1 MRAPKEE
8 LNVALMAIS
17 NEVGPIAMDSDT
29 KQWSYAS
36 LKALVKAIKPGLN
49 NHGLVCSH
57 HSASEYRGDAV
68 VYVVTTTITHVGSGE
83 SISTH
88 GSSVMERPSSDQEYG
103 KKSTYWRRYNLQL
116 LLNLTFDKDLD
127 DTDGQTEPGSVVVE
141 KAPEPKPESELMLAS
156 IVKAVEGASNQK
168 ELAKLFNKS
177 KPKYE
182 ALDEVYQKRYQATL
196 TYLKNQLPKAEA
208 EDDAAAQ

>member
-1 MRAPKEE
+1 MRAPKED

-57 HSASEYRGDAV
+57 QSASEYRGDAV
-68 VYVVTTTITHVGSGE
+68 VYVVTTTITHVESGE
-83 SISTH
+83 CISTH

-116 LLNLTFDKDLD
+116 LLNLTFDKDMD
-127 DTDGQTEPGSVVVE
+127 DTDGMTGPGDVVVE
-141 KAPEPKPESELMLAS
+141 KAPEPIPEMELLLAS
-156 IVKAVEGASNQK
+156 VIRKVEGASDTT
-168 ELAKLFNKS
+168 ELAKLHTQCKA
-177 KPKYE
+177 KYQ
-182 ALDEVYQKRYQATL
+182 ALDKVYQDRYSATAS
-196 TYLKNQLPKAEA
+196 YLRSKLPEA
-208 EDDAAAQ
+208 DANAAAK

>member
-1 MRAPKEE
+1 MRAPKED
-8 LNVALMAIS
+8 LNVALKAIS
-17 NEVGPIAMDSDT
+17 NEVGPIGMDSDT

-36 LKALVKAIKPGLN
+36 LKALVAAVKPVLS
-49 NHGLVCSH
+49 NHGCVCSH

-68 VYVVTTTITHVGSGE
+68 VYVVTTTITHIESGE

-116 LLNLTFDKDLD
+116 LLNLTFEKDED
-127 DTDGQTEPGSVVVE
+127 DTDGQTGPGDVVVE
-141 KAPEPKPESELMLAS
+141 RAPEPIPEMELLLAS
-156 IVKAVEGASNQK
+156 IVRKIEGASDK
-168 ELAKLFNKS
+168 TEFAKLHKQC

-182 ALDEVYQKRYQATL
+182 ALDQVYLARYKATYS
-196 TYLKNQLPKAEA
+196 YLKNQLPKAE
-208 EDDAAAQ
+208 EDAATI

>member
-57 HSASEYRGDAV
+57 QSASEYRGDAV
-68 VYVVTTTITHVGSGE
+68 VYVVTTTITHVESGE
-83 SISTH
+83 SIATH

-116 LLNLTFDKDLD
+116 LLNLTFDKDMD
-127 DTDGQTEPGSVVVE
+127 DTDGMTGPGDVVVE
-141 KAPEPKPESELMLAS
+141 KAPEPIPEMELLLAS
-156 IVKAVEGASNQK
+156 VIRKVEGASDTT
-168 ELAKLFNKS
+168 ELAKLHTQCKA
-177 KPKYE
+177 KYQ
-182 ALDEVYQKRYQATL
+182 ALDKVYQDRYSATAS
-196 TYLKNQLPKAEA
+196 YLRSKLPEA
-208 EDDAAAQ
+208 DANAAAK

>member
-1 MRAPKEE
+1 MRAPKED
-8 LNVALMAIS
+8 LNLALKAIS

-36 LKALVKAIKPGLN
+36 LKALVKAIKPGLS

-68 VYVVTTTITHVGSGE
+68 VYVVTTTITHIESGE

-127 DTDGQTEPGSVVVE
+127 DTDGQTGPGDVVVE
-141 KAPEPKPESELMLAS
+141 KAPEPKPESEFMLAS
-156 IVKAVEGASNQK
+156 IVRTVEGASNQK
-168 ELAKLFNKS
+168 ELATLFNKC

-182 ALDEVYQKRYQATL
+182 ALDEVYKKRYLATVN
-196 TYLKNQLPKAEA
+196 YLKEQLPKA
-208 EDDAAAQ
+208 DGNAAVN

>member
-1 MRAPKEE
+1 MKGPRED
-8 LNVALMAIS
+8 LNVALKAIS

-36 LKALVKAIKPGLN
+36 LKALVNAIKPGLSK
-49 NHGLVCSH
+49 HGLVCSH

-68 VYVVTTTITHVGSGE
+68 VYVVTTTITHVESGE
-83 SISTH
+83 CISTH

-116 LLNLTFDKDLD
+116 LLNLTFDKDMD
-127 DTDGQTEPGSVVVE
+127 DTDGMTGPGDVVVE
-141 KAPEPKPESELMLAS
+141 KAPEPIPEMELLLAS
-156 IVKAVEGASNQK
+156 IVRKIEGASDK
-168 ELAKLFNKS
+168 TEFAKLHKQC

-182 ALDEVYQKRYQATL
+182 ALDQVYLARYKATYS
-196 TYLKNQLPKAEA
+196 YLIDQLPEA
-208 EDDAAAQ
+208 DANAAVE

>member
-68 VYVVTTTITHVGSGE
+68 VYVVTTTITHVESGE
-83 SISTH
+83 SIATH

-127 DTDGQTEPGSVVVE
+127 DTDGQTGPGDVVVE
-141 KAPEPKPESELMLAS
+141 RAPEPIPEMELLLAS
-156 IVKAVEGASNQK
+156 IVRTIEGASDK
-168 ELAKLFNKS
+168 TEFSKLHKQC

-182 ALDEVYQKRYQATL
+182 ALDQVYLARYKATYS
-196 TYLKNQLPKAEA
+196 YLIDQLPKADA
-208 EDDAAAQ
+208 NAAAK